1 MYKFIL
7 LLTPFLFTINLQA
20 QSEIGYGFR
29 AGMSFSKIDGPSEL
43 GPNGEELENNK
54 MAAGFHIGV
63 ALNYKFTDLM
73 GMRGEFLYSQRG
85 TDYTYDGP
93 SYYMLR
99 GTTPLTIFGHRRQ
112 TINVSN
118 AFIDIPVMLYYK
130 IGYFE
135 LSAGLNTGLLIS
147 STAVGNIEFE
157 GVSPLGTNIAPF
169 EINLSHNYKKDDA
182 GYASTEMNPVNVDGK
197 TYQIPEFVGAYYDF
211 STKDK
216 DLYNSLDFG
225 LTFGL
230 AYFLNDGLYLSAKYI
245 HGLGDVDRNYY
256 DHSLQNLENGS
267 VIQRAD
273 VNKSKSWQFSIG
285 FSF

>member
-1 MYKFIL
+1 MYKFIF
-7 LLTPFLFTINLQA
+7 LLTPILFTFNLHA

-43 GPNGEELENNK
+43 GPNGEELEKNK
-54 MAAGFHIGV
+54 MAAGFHIGM

-73 GMRGEFLYSQRG
+73 GLRGEFLYSQRG

-99 GTTPLTIFGHRRQ
+99 GTTPLTIFGSRRQ

-147 STAVGNIEFE
+147 STAVGNIEFD
-157 GVSPLGTNIAPF
+157 PLNNVAPF
-169 EINLSHNYKKDDA
+169 EVNLSHNYKSDDA
-182 GYASTEMNPVNVDGK
+182 GYASTEFNTVSVDGK
-197 TYQIPEFVGAYYDF
+197 PYMIPEFAGAYYDF